1 MQLPQINQLPTIKPI
16 GVQLPTVTPIP
27 TLPKFPKFPSISIM
41 PYGSKWIPTP
51 AQQRAY
57 AQNDLVSNYNDPY
70 ALNSMAD
77 VIAASFNDKIDN
89 ANIIDEGPLQI
100 LNIIPNTLK
109 MIKDTTIDPISQGE
123 FGKAAINNFMAFAE
137 TADILANPVKGYL
150 MEGEEGW
157 IKGWGFSDAGR
168 HNYDWDTGNAFKNI
182 FYEIISDPIN
192 WFTWIAKPIIL
203 GFTKTSF
210 KAALIEGGAQAGKQL
225 DDIIKSAVKAYMKG
239 SKGDLVTAL
248 TKVGKIMGTQA
259 DEAFVKSFETA
270 MEYLIKNAEHYVN
283 INILKGLTDII
294 KVADKLD
301 DAVLKA
307 AIRTTPVFG
316 AVWLA
321 KKGITPLREYA
332 KTAMLKAAKPFMTPM
347 GIIDVLKID
356 DFLKAYDLE
365 AESFNAIYRELI
377 GIEGVDEALK
387 LDILEGPAVIEMGI
401 ITDYLKLVSADKYPN
416 AVPEHIVQQVKAFI
430 DEKFAGDGVPFL
442 EIVHSLNEHTG
453 GKYKWFEDYLS
464 DMLDIDVQTLRF
476 HTAKN
481 SEVWDY
487 IIANIF
493 TNEEMDLIKKYAGL
507 ERFIKEQH
515 GVSIEEFIMRLD
527 DINARYDNKFKSL
540 RDVVANFAAE
550 YNGRIYIQSEVAQKY
565 KLYLESEIKVSSI
578 PIMQE
583 RLIELRDAVP
593 NLQKRVRELAAFPKN
608 MAPTKMQVKML
619 DNYLK
624 QYILDMKE
632 LIRQLYP
639 TELKEFQV
647 LPNKITEPIMQ
658 LRKDLVKAY
667 RGNKHKEVKILIE
680 NIEDNL
686 NKAITESLEYL
697 DTQKEIAE
705 AYTIK
710 RFISNLEADIS
721 KDALMYEKNYL
732 NAHPLLKAQFKQIE
746 EVNLEQLIKS
756 RMELQEKILDYFT
769 EDSSPYFLAEA
780 KVFGVDLGVHVID
793 KKTKRI
799 VNAFIDPPKEFSK
812 EIFSQRSATITG
824 RQIRKYVEE
833 WYDVNGKQINMSLDS
848 LVERIETLYEALYY
862 APVED
867 ADAFNEAVENLY
879 NTIKFLQTTILGDMV
894 DDIAMKSRNLL
905 TDLLAMLEEFT
916 DSIKKYTP
924 NFIDVNKN
932 AIYYKFQLEK
942 SWVTESILADEEIN
956 LIVDTM
962 LTEGSA
968 ANTVLKN
975 LAKEGNYEAIHAL
988 EGLQHF
994 VNYRKF
1000 RQGLAEADIRPEFKS
1015 AFLSTIQKFA
1025 KSDATL
1031 VAKDIETYMFVMLN
1045 DTQKHYNSIVM
1056 KNRLDL
1062 GTLLEKEVTGE
1073 LREAFEKEVADLGLT
1088 NLHTADYDVVSLKYI
1103 TKALLEKELPDSEDF
1118 IKVFFD
1124 IETTGL
1130 NKNADDI
1137 IQFALHTDGEG
1148 VLKRNIKSDL
1158 MPTLQTIKELT
1169 GEETNLAD
1177 VYKNLYQYDADSETV
1192 RFLEMLDYLDS
1203 KLATGKKVQLV
1214 GHNLEEFD
1222 IPFLKAKLQ
1231 RMLDAD
1237 VNNPV
1242 IRDIYV
1248 RGNRILQDVDIIDT
1262 YKILCDKN
1270 GYMYLNN
1277 YEKGQLYELVRTLA
1291 NDQSTRWYQIFGEEL
1306 SEKVIDEMGEIY
1318 VPYLIQPMNSSVG
1331 KMMQEIGTVLNDSLK
1346 GTKAKTPHVYSNLFD
1361 IATQEHLKKL
1371 GYATQEIV
1379 DGAQEHFREIADAA
1393 SKLITDGKYI
1403 QDRFIEVSTKNREL
1417 GLFYFDKSIFSLDK
1431 EDFIKQFVT
1440 DLTSK
1445 EYQDYSRWYDTFM
1458 GNRKALNMSQAMYS
1472 VIDPVTG
1479 ERVFLTGTRL
1489 YGYKIGIDTAAV
1501 REFFGLEGSIEMKV
1515 LDKYSQ
1521 YARYIEGYVS
1531 QVKNGN
1537 LLMKHAKDINELVD
1551 KIIKD
1556 MKTYQLVPEYLLKLK
1571 KHDSYLYNYAILQ
1584 FIYNRPEEILADF
1597 WDHTSKNPTL
1607 TEGMQEVLKMLAD
1620 PKKTVRSTRYTD
1632 EAISFMDEAKE
1643 LIAVQRTDLQLK
1655 EIRDIVATDQ
1665 DVISKVPDTIEEV
1678 YEQISYL
1685 HERVK
1690 QIKDLD
1696 YKIYLNNKLEID
1708 EYISTYNEHI
1718 ELLKVERDQ
1727 LKVANAVDKTI
1738 NKIKNIQE
1746 VADIDAIHKTIQDA
1760 ISHTQDD
1767 MDYLQNI
1774 MRSLDE
1780 NSAQRAYLQKR
1791 YAQLHKIYD
1800 NVVNYKTLIESAT
1813 TLEDKVKIINNS
1825 KAVANNMSLF
1835 HTRQILS
1842 LSNDELFNHLATRG
1856 HRMITIGADSPEMFI
1871 DILKRKDELKK
1882 LGIDVTYLKE
1892 MQKGDSMYVDMQE
1905 ANQLIITLNKD
1916 VKIDF
1921 IEGKWYHGADEIVA
1935 PQLKEADIEI
1945 LLKDVDLS
1953 EAELNYYRTSMRE
1966 AREQLINLTEGAVAG
1981 ALGETATQKYYQK
1994 LYYSL
1999 PKEVRDTLPAFDE
2012 FINKDTVSS
2021 VNINHSV
2028 LGTIANRQKIAGYL
2042 PSDLTSLYAN
2052 VGVYASKYS
2061 SQISQ
2066 YLQLYFDEAYSINVG
2081 LLKDMDDLTLLESLQ
2096 NVDGITLAYLKDL
2109 DGKPLPVR
2117 IKPSSLEDIK
2127 EARRLNAVI
2136 IPTQTFNKSF
2146 DVIQDFNWSESRFN
2160 FWHKIIYAYKSGF
2173 LANAGVLFRNMI
2185 DSTMKNMISTGD
2197 PIGIIQNTIES
2208 LKTYSDYKIVRDD
2221 LMKMGGMTKE
2231 NVENYFKNMN
2241 APMSSDMFALVHGF
2255 MEDGP
2260 SAGEIP
2266 ALRKYF
2272 TRNNNDGIWAKYVHL
2287 SSKLLDA
2294 NTEFEHITRLSEYLW
2309 AIKHGFTNSA
2319 AYELVTKTHFDYG
2332 LKTKGQML
2340 AELVFPFY
2348 TFKMRNL
2355 EYWIDA
2361 VEANPILMSLFRDI
2375 MTPIW
2380 NFDSYDEKEL
2390 EYNRSLQYQILSGNL
2405 PLHEIIKSAPKE
2417 LTLKINP
2424 SFMDAYNTLTDPMG
2438 AVQSSLAPPFKFLLN
2453 IATKGVD
2460 EDGFLAK
2467 TIGRGGDVSFLGT
2480 GGYDDSLVSL
2490 IPYAGALYQRHQNA
2504 KKYGERTGL
2513 EMFDSFPVAGEM
2525 ATIFGATQR
2534 WENRV
2539 YPQTKPL
2546 IYSPSKKLPRPRK
2559 ISTYVKRTP
2568 TKKPRVRRSYPT
2580 KVYANKTYYKNY
2592 YHKAN
2597 YNNDN
2602 IYKKLY
2608 TQKGVSKLRLMME
2621 PTTPMTLKY
2630 KLRLM
2635 HHYFR

>member
-1 MQLPQINQLPTIKPI
+1 MAIPTFPQITQLPTIKPI

-27 TLPKFPKFPSISIM
+27 TLPKFPKFPSVSIM
-41 PYGSKWIPTP
+41 PYGSKWMPTP

-123 FGKAAINNFMAFAE
+123 FGKAAINNMMALTE
-137 TADILANPVKGYL
+137 TLDILANPVKGYL

-168 HNYDWDTGNAFKNI
+168 KNYDWDTGNLVGNMI
-182 FYEIISDPIN
+182 MELISDPLN
-192 WFTWIAKPIIL
+192 WFTFFAKPIIS
-203 GFTKTSF
+203 GFTKTSL
-210 KAALIEGGAQAGKQL
+210 KAILTEGGAQAGKQL

-270 MEYLIKNAEHYVN
+270 MEYLIKNAEHYAN

-294 KVADKLD
+294 KVADELE
-301 DAVLKA
+301 DAVLKT

-321 KKGITPLREYA
+321 KKGITPLTKYT

-377 GIEGVDEALK
+377 GIKGVDEALK

-401 ITDYLKLVSADKYPN
+401 ITDYLKLVSTDKYPN
-416 AVPEHIVQQVKAFI
+416 AVPEHIVEQVKAFI
-430 DEKFAGDGVPFL
+430 NERFAGDGVPFL

-493 TNEEMDLIKKYAGL
+493 TNEEMDLIKKYEGL
-507 ERFIKEQH
+507 ARFIKEQH

-565 KLYLESEIKVSSI
+565 KLYLDSEIKVSSI

-593 NLQKRVRELAAFPKN
+593 NLQKQVRELAAFPKN

-619 DNYLK
+619 DDYLK

-710 RFISNLEADIS
+710 RFISNLETDIS
-721 KDALMYEKNYL
+721 KDALIYERNYL
-732 NAHPLLKAQFKQIE
+732 NAHPLLKAKLKQVE

-756 RMELQEKILDYFT
+756 RMELQEKILNYFT
-769 EDSSPYFLAEA
+769 EDSHPYFLAEA
-780 KVFGVDLGVHVID
+780 KVFGVDLGAHVID

-848 LVERIETLYEALYY
+848 LVERVETLYEALYY

-894 DDIAMKSRNLL
+894 DSGTIKSRNLL

-942 SWVTESILADEEIN
+942 AWVTESILADEHIN
-956 LIVDTM
+956 LVVDTM

-1015 AFLSTIQKFA
+1015 AFLSTIQKFS

-1222 IPFLKAKLQ
+1222 IPFIKAKLQ

-1346 GTKAKTPHVYSNLFD
+1346 GIKGKTPHVYRNLFD
-1361 IATQEHLKKL
+1361 KATQEHFK
-1371 GYATQEIV
+1371 EIS
-1379 DGAQEHFREIADAA
+1379 DAA

-1403 QDRFIEVSTKNREL
+1403 QERFVEVATKNREL

-1458 GNRKALNMSQAMYS
+1458 GNRKALNMSQAIYS

-1489 YGYKIGIDTAAV
+1489 YGYKIGIDTAAI

-1515 LDKYSQ
+1515 LDRYTQ
-1521 YARYIEGYVS
+1521 YARYIEGYAS

-1556 MKTYQLVPEYLLKLK
+1556 MKTYQYVPEYLLKLK

-1597 WDHTSKNPTL
+1597 WDHTSKDPTL

-1767 MDYLQNI
+1767 MDYLQNV
-1774 MRSLDE
+1774 MKSLDE
-1780 NSAQRAYLQKR
+1780 NSAQRAYIQKR

-1800 NVVNYKTLIESAT
+1800 NVVNYKNLIESAT

-1842 LSNDELFNHLATRG
+1842 LSNEELFNHLATRG

-1882 LGIDVTYLKE
+1882 LGIDVTHLKE
-1892 MQKGDSMYVDMQE
+1892 MQKGDSMYVELQE
-1905 ANQLIITLNKD
+1905 VNQLIITLNKD

-1981 ALGETATQKYYQK
+1981 ALGETATQKYYYK

-2117 IKPSSLEDIK
+2117 IKPLSLEDIK

-2146 DVIQDFNWSESRFN
+2146 SVVQNFRWSESRFN

-2208 LKTYSDYKIVRDD
+2208 MKTYSDYKVIRDD

-2272 TRNNNDGIWAKYVHL
+2272 TKNNNDGLWAKYVHL

-2309 AIKHGFTNSA
+2309 AIKQGFTNSA
-2319 AYELVTKTHFDYG
+2319 AYDLVTKTHFDYG
-2332 LKTKGQML
+2332 LKTKRQML

-2424 SFMDAYNTLTDPMG
+2424 SFMDTYNMIVDPMG

-2513 EMFDSFPVAGEM
+2513 KMFDSFPVAGEM

-2559 ISTYVKRTP
+2559 ASIYVKKTP

-2608 TQKGVSKLRLMME
+2608 TQKGVSKLKIMME

>member
-1 MQLPQINQLPTIKPI
+1 MSIPTFPQITQLPTIKPI

-27 TLPKFPKFPSISIM
+27 TLPTFPKFPSISMM

-57 AQNDLVSNYNDPY
+57 AQNDLILDYNDPY
-70 ALNSMAD
+70 ALNSLAD

-109 MIKDTTIDPISQGE
+109 LINDTTIKPIAQGE
-123 FGKAAINNFMAFAE
+123 FGKAAINNAMAFAE
-137 TADILANPVKGYL
+137 TVDILANPVKGYL
-150 MEGEEGW
+150 MEGKEGW
-157 IKGWGFSDAGR
+157 IKGWGFSEAGR
-168 HNYDWDTGNAFKNI
+168 KNYDWDTGTLVGDI
-182 FYEIISDPIN
+182 VMELISDPIN
-192 WFTWIAKPIIL
+192 WFTFFAKPIIS
-203 GFTKTSF
+203 GFTKTSL
-210 KAALIEGGAQAGKQL
+210 KTILTEGGAQAGKQL
-225 DDIIKSAVKAYMKG
+225 DDIIELAVKSYMKG

-248 TKVGKIMGTQA
+248 TKAGKIMGTQA

-270 MEYLIKNAEHYVN
+270 MGYLIKNAEHYVN
-283 INILKGLTDII
+283 INILKGLTDIV

-301 DAVLKA
+301 DAILKT

-316 AVWLA
+316 AIWLA
-321 KKGITPLREYA
+321 KKGMTPLTEYA

-347 GIIDVLKID
+347 GIIDVLQID

-365 AESFNAIYRELI
+365 AKSFNAIYRELI

-387 LDILEGPAVIEMGI
+387 MDILEGPAVIEMGL
-401 ITDYLKLVSADKYPN
+401 ITDYLKLVSTDKYPN
-416 AVPEHIVQQVKAFI
+416 VVPKHIVEQVKAFI
-430 DEKFAGDGVPFL
+430 DERFAGDGVPFL

-487 IIANIF
+487 IKANIF
-493 TNEEMDLIKKYAGL
+493 TNEEMDLIKKYEGL
-507 ERFIKEQH
+507 ARFIKEQH
-515 GVSIEEFIMRLD
+515 DVSIEEFIMRLD

-550 YNGRIYIQSEVAQKY
+550 YNGRIYIQSEVAQRY
-565 KLYLESEIKVSSI
+565 KLYLDSEIKVSSI

-583 RLIELRDAVP
+583 RLIKLRDAAP
-593 NLQKRVRELAAFPKN
+593 NLQKQVRELAVFPKN
-608 MAPTKMQVKML
+608 MAPTKVQVKML
-619 DNYLK
+619 DDYLK

-632 LIRQLYP
+632 LIRQSYP
-639 TELKEFQV
+639 IELKEFQV

-667 RGNKHKEVKILIE
+667 RGNKHAEVKTLIK

-686 NKAITESLEYL
+686 NNAITESLEYL
-697 DTQKEIAE
+697 DAQKEIAE

-710 RFISNLEADIS
+710 RFISNLETDIS
-721 KDALMYEKNYL
+721 KDALIYERNYL
-732 NAHPLLKAQFKQIE
+732 NAHPLLKAKLNQVK
-746 EVNLEQLIKS
+746 EVNLKQAIKNRKKLKS
-756 RMELQEKILDYFT
+756 EIFKFFKE
-769 EDSSPYFLAEA
+769 SAEA
-780 KVFGVDLGVHVID
+780 YSDVGHAPGYGKIAYSGSLKESLLRKFETRPVSNIADTIQ
-793 KKTKRI
+793 KRI
-799 VNAFIDPPKEFSK
+799 SD
-812 EIFSQRSATITG
+812 
-824 RQIRKYVEE
+824 
-833 WYDVNGKQINMSLDS
+833 WYDTGGSKINMSLDS
-848 LVERIETLYEALYY
+848 LIERVEALYY

-867 ADAFNEAVENLY
+867 TDAFNEAVEHLY

-894 DDIAMKSRNLL
+894 DDIAMKSGNLL
-905 TDLLAMLEEFT
+905 RGLLDILEEFT
-916 DSIKKYTP
+916 STIKKYTP
-924 NFIDVNKN
+924 NFIDVNKD

-942 SWVTESILADEEIN
+942 SWVTESILADENIN

-968 ANTVLKN
+968 ANNVLKN

-1056 KNRLDL
+1056 KNRFDL

-1103 TKALLEKELPDSEDF
+1103 TKALLEDELPDSDYL

-1137 IQFALHTDGEG
+1137 IQYALHTDGEG
-1148 VLKRNIKSDL
+1148 VLKRNIYSDL

-1169 GEETNLAD
+1169 GAETNLAD
-1177 VYKNLYQYDADSETV
+1177 VYKNLYQYNADSETV
-1192 RFLEMLDYLDS
+1192 AFLEMLDYLDS
-1203 KLATGKKVQLV
+1203 KLATGKKVQLIV
-1214 GHNLEEFD
+1214 HNGENFD

-1242 IRDIYV
+1242 VRDIYV

-1291 NDQSTRWYQIFGEEL
+1291 NDQSARWYQIFGEEL
-1306 SEKVIDEMGEIY
+1306 SEKIIDEMGEIY

-1331 KMMQEIGTVLNDSLK
+1331 KMMQEIGTILNDSLK
-1346 GTKAKTPHVYSNLFD
+1346 GIKAKTPHVYRNLFD
-1361 IATQEHLKKL
+1361 KATQEHFK
-1371 GYATQEIV
+1371 EIS
-1379 DGAQEHFREIADAA
+1379 DAA

-1403 QDRFIEVSTKNREL
+1403 QERFVEVATKNREL

-1440 DLTSK
+1440 DLTSE
-1445 EYQDYSRWYDTFM
+1445 EYKNYSKWYDTFM

-1489 YGYKIGIDTAAV
+1489 YGYKIGINTAAV
-1501 REFFGLEGSIEMKV
+1501 REFFGLEGPVEMKI
-1515 LDKYSQ
+1515 LDRYTQ
-1521 YARYIEGYVS
+1521 YARYIENYVS
-1531 QVKNGN
+1531 QIKNRN
-1537 LLMKHAKDINELVD
+1537 LLMKHAKDINELID

-1556 MKTYQLVPEYLLKLK
+1556 MKTYQYVPEYLLKLK

-1584 FIYNRPEEILADF
+1584 FIYNRPEEVLADF
-1597 WDHTSKNPTL
+1597 WDRTSKDPTL
-1607 TEGMQEVLKMLAD
+1607 TEGMKEVLKILAD
-1620 PKKTVRSTRYTD
+1620 PKKTVRATRYTD

-1685 HERVK
+1685 HERIK

-1708 EYISTYNEHI
+1708 EYIKTYNEHI

-1760 ISHTQDD
+1760 ISHIQDD
-1767 MDYLQNI
+1767 MDYLQNVI
-1774 MRSLDE
+1774 KSLDE
-1780 NSAQRAYLQKR
+1780 NSAQRAYTQKR

-1800 NVVNYKTLIESAT
+1800 NVVNYKNLIESAT

-1825 KAVANNMSLF
+1825 KTIANNMALA

-1842 LSNDELFNHLATRG
+1842 LSNEELFNHLATNG
-1856 HRMITIGADSPEMFI
+1856 HRIITIGADDPGMFI

-1892 MQKGDSMYVDMQE
+1892 MQKGDKMYVDVQE
-1905 ANQLIITLNKD
+1905 TNQLIITLNKD

-1921 IEGKWYHGADEIVA
+1921 IKGKWYHGTNEIIA
-1935 PQLKEADIEI
+1935 PQLKEIDIEI

-1953 EAELNYYRTSMRE
+1953 EAELNYYRTSMKE
-1966 AREQLINLTEGAVAG
+1966 AREQLINLTEGAVVG
-1981 ALGETATQKYYQK
+1981 ALGETATQKYYYK

-2021 VNINHSV
+2021 ININHSV
-2028 LGTIANRQKIAGYL
+2028 LGTIANRQKIASYL

-2096 NVDGITLAYLKDL
+2096 SADGITLAYLKDL
-2109 DGKPLPVR
+2109 NGKPLPVR

-2146 DVIQDFNWSESRFN
+2146 EVIQDFKWPESRFN
-2160 FWHKIIYAYKSGF
+2160 FWHKVIYAYKSGF

-2185 DSTMKNMISTGD
+2185 DSTIKNMISTGD
-2197 PIGIIQNTIES
+2197 PIGIIQNTLES
-2208 LKTYSDYKIVRDD
+2208 MKTYSDYKIIRDD

-2272 TRNNNDGIWAKYVHL
+2272 TKNNNDDIWAKYVHL
-2287 SSKLLDA
+2287 SSKLLNA
-2294 NTEFEHITRLSEYLW
+2294 NTEFEHITRLAEYLW

-2332 LKTKGQML
+2332 LKTKKQML
-2340 AELVFPFY
+2340 IELVFPFY

-2453 IATKGVD
+2453 IATKGID

-2467 TIGRGGDVSFLGT
+2467 TIGRGEDVSFLGT
-2480 GGYDDSLVSL
+2480 GGYDDSLISL

-2513 EMFDSFPVAGEM
+2513 KIFDSFPVAGEM

-2559 ISTYVKRTP
+2559 ASTYVKRTP
-2568 TKKPRVRRSYPT
+2568 TKKPRVRHSYPT
-2580 KVYANKTYYKNY
+2580 KVYYKNY

-2608 TQKGVSKLRLMME
+2608 TQKGASKLRIMME

-2635 HHYFR
+2635 HHYFK